1 MKQCRASEGVM
12 VHVNYMS
19 SNEIREKYLKFFE
32 SKGHKITPSASLVPS
47 DPSILLTIAGM
58 VPFKPIFLGQV
69 KSSLKRLNHH

>member
-1 MKQCRASEGVM
+1 MTSG
-12 VHVNYMS
+12 
-19 SNEIREKYLKFFE
+19 EIRENFLKFFE

-69 KSSLKRLNHH
+69 KSAKVFLYIILRSFSTINR